1 MALSQR
7 MEENDAE
14 TLFKLHARIL
24 EEEFTLQYQ
33 IVEDVDELLKCI
45 KNSNVSLI
53 ALIVLDQAI
62 KSDFE
67 AGGRAFTEIEKIDKR
82 LAENTIFLTAYP
94 GATCTQ
100 LRWSVDDPRLVA
112 KPPET
117 AKILRRFVSGLARL
131 VSPAARV
138 ALTTEIENGE

>member
-1 MALSQR
+1 MAHTQR

-14 TLFKLHARIL
+14 TLFKLNTRIL

-33 IVEDVDELLKCI
+33 IFEDVDELLI
-45 KNSNVSLI
+45 DIRSSNGSFI

-67 AGGRAFTEIEKIDKR
+67 AGGRAFTEIERIDKR

-94 GATCTQ
+94 GTTCSQ

-117 AKILRRFVSGLARL
+117 AKILRRLVSGLAGFI
-131 VSPAARV
+131 SPAAMV